1 MDDRQSSSSNNLISI
16 SRLTCFIVLTAKPDI
31 SSTTHQRIYKLTNLL
46 Q

>member
-1 MDDRQSSSSNNLISI
+1 
-16 SRLTCFIVLTAKPDI
+16 VLTAKPDI